1 MEDAKATMQRAERD
15 SALAVDPSAGD
26 RGWFVDCSGGSD
38 HEACGWQEAPCGTI
52 QHVLDR
58 VQSGDHVYLKGG
70 VCKGNG
76 NVNLVAPKVQVAISS
91 VGDNSVEI
99 DCEGSTRGISFIQ
112 SGGFA
117 ISLRSLA
124 FSRCIAEFGGAIFC
138 ENASPHLS
146 RVVFKRNKATSG
158 GGAIYWKQ
166 RGPVLDNCTFID
178 NDAPYGK
185 DVASAVERLAVGN
198 ERVNYVYHSGDEF
211 IPPLKAKMFDF
222 YGQEIVS
229 ASGYVLRMQIVHFEP
244 EDPTRPELRG
254 QVETLVDRGEAL
266 WRGLQLFAQP
276 GSVVSMAAVYSEQEL
291 QSDPIVVHV
300 RQCHSGEPE
309 VPCQKCPFG
318 TRCPGGSQIIALQG
332 FFITSKIPLQV
343 EQCPYPKSC
352 LGGENS
358 YCAAGFTGELCRE
371 CQGGLSN
378 CFGDCVEG
386 LCWPLKLIIT
396 IMVAAAGVVVHYFL
410 KWSSESDAQLM
421 KKHSKRSKELDVLGK
436 FKGKQSRQARKSKE
450 QGQKGRAPSLHP
462 QGSQRPLLK
471 KHAKVTPDHSEPQ
484 GLRVPGEE
492 KRVSFA
498 DQVQLDREGAQMAAR
513 VQSAERWDQYDPGF
527 VIEEGE
533 RTSAGRSRTKQ
544 IGIEMASL
552 GTAALNALGFNV
564 PSESANVY
572 SAVEQEQ
579 EEQDED
585 EEHDGDERVRESP
598 ILSSASSDSEDSST
612 AAGGRSAAFNLRAMM
627 EIAQQDSD

>member
-1 MEDAKATMQRAERD
+1 MKVLLAARKKRRDYTSDDDDADDDHDDDDDDPNDDDD
-15 SALAVDPSAGD
+15 SDSS
-26 RGWFVDCSGGSD
+26 CSGYSSD
-38 HEACGWQEAPCGTI
+38 
-52 QHVLDR
+52 D
-58 VQSGDHVYLKGG
+58 
-70 VCKGNG
+70 
-76 NVNLVAPKVQVAISS
+76 
-91 VGDNSVEI
+91 
-99 DCEGSTRGISFIQ
+99 
-112 SGGFA
+112 
-117 ISLRSLA
+117 
-124 FSRCIAEFGGAIFC
+124 
-138 ENASPHLS
+138 
-146 RVVFKRNKATSG
+146 
-158 GGAIYWKQ
+158 
-166 RGPVLDNCTFID
+166 
-178 NDAPYGK
+178 
-185 DVASAVERLAVGN
+185 
-198 ERVNYVYHSGDEF
+198 
-211 IPPLKAKMFDF
+211 
-222 YGQEIVS
+222 
-229 ASGYVLRMQIVHFEP
+229 
-244 EDPTRPELRG
+244 
-254 QVETLVDRGEAL
+254 
-266 WRGLQLFAQP
+266 
-276 GSVVSMAAVYSEQEL
+276 
-291 QSDPIVVHV
+291 
-300 RQCHSGEPE
+300 
-309 VPCQKCPFG
+309 
-318 TRCPGGSQIIALQG
+318 
-332 FFITSKIPLQV
+332 
-343 EQCPYPKSC
+343 
-352 LGGENS
+352 
-358 YCAAGFTGELCRE
+358 
-371 CQGGLSN
+371 
-378 CFGDCVEG
+378 
-386 LCWPLKLIIT
+386 
-396 IMVAAAGVVVHYFL
+396 
-410 KWSSESDAQLM
+410 